1 MATVDK
7 AFRIKNGL
15 VVEGATA
22 TVNGSTVLTE
32 ASTEFLQDT
41 TAAMFDGSQSGIS
54 FSYNDGTGKITA
66 TVSTD
71 PVFADKITFEGATPD
86 DYELILQVTEPTQDV
101 TVTLPNAT
109 DTLVGRA
116 TTDTLTNKSISGAT
130 NTLSAIGN
138 ASLTNSSVTV
148 NGTSISLG
156 GSQTI
161 TANTTNAL
169 TIGTGLSGTSF
180 NGSAAVTVAID
191 STVATTS
198 GTQTLTNKSV
208 SLASNTLTGTL
219 AEFNTALAD
228 ADFATIAGTE
238 TLTNKTLT
246 SPVVT
251 GLTLNDS
258 SIVFEGSSA
267 DDHETTLTVTN
278 PTADRTITLPN
289 VSGTV
294 VTTGDTGSV
303 TNAMLA
309 GSIANDKL
317 TNSAITINGTSTSL
331 GGSINITSG
340 VSSVSGTTSQIA
352 VSATT
357 GDITLSLPNAV
368 VFPGTVT
375 LNAAPTV
382 DLEAATK
389 GYVDSVAQGLD
400 IKASVKAAT
409 TENGTLATA
418 FDNGSVI
425 DGVTLATGDRIL
437 IKNQTDATANGIY
450 VVAAS
455 GAPTRSTDMNA
466 PAEFPGAFTF
476 VEQGTTN
483 ADTGYVCTNNAVVV
497 GTTEITFAQFSGAG
511 SYVAGNGLTLTGN
524 SFSINTT
531 VTADLSTAQ
540 TLTNKTLT
548 SPPITTPTVT
558 GLTLNDS
565 SIVFEGSSADDHE
578 TTLTVTNPTEDR
590 TITLQNASG
599 TVAFTADIESAID
612 TFGGAVTG
620 GTGITASYAST
631 SNILTITNAGVQ
643 SLAGTADQITASAS
657 TGAVTLSL
665 PQSIATTSSP
675 TFAGLTAGSVT
686 LTDALI
692 GTATTSVSTTSAT
705 VVDTWSATTYSTA
718 KYIVQMT
725 NGNDIEVLEV
735 LVTVDGNNNV
745 YLTEYADVISNA
757 QIGTTDADFTGGN
770 VRLLVTSTDGTTV
783 KVHKTLIEA

>member
-7 AFRIKNGL
+7 AFRVKNGL
-15 VVEGATA
+15 IVEGSSA

-41 TAAMFDGSQSGIS
+41 TAGMFDGAQSGIA
-54 FSYNDGTGKITA
+54 FSYNDTTGKITA
-66 TVSTD
+66 TVSTT
-71 PVFADKITFEGATPD
+71 PTFADRITFEGATPD
-86 DYELILQVTEPTQDV
+86 DYELTLLVVEPTQDV

-109 DTLVGRA
+109 DTLVGKA
-116 TTDTLTNKSISGAT
+116 TTDTLTNKTLTSPKINEDVALTAT
-130 NTLSAIGN
+130 ATELNYVDGVTSAIQTQLDAKST
-138 ASLTNSSVTV
+138 ASKTE
-148 NGTSISLG
+148 
-156 GSQTI
+156 
-161 TANTTNAL
+161 
-169 TIGTGLSGTSF
+169 
-180 NGSAAVTVAID
+180 
-191 STVATTS
+191 
-198 GTQTLTNKSV
+198 TLTNKSI
-208 SLASNTLTGTL
+208 SLSTNTVTGTL
-219 AEFNTALAD
+219 AEFNSALTD

-267 DDHETTLTVTN
+267 DAHETTLTVTN
-278 PTADRTITLPN
+278 PTEDRTITLPN

-303 TNAMLA
+303 TNTMLA
-309 GSIANDKL
+309 GSIANEKL
-317 TNSAITINGTSTSL
+317 TNSSITINGSAISL
-331 GGSINITSG
+331 GGSVSITSG

-368 VFPGTVT
+368 IFPGTVT

-483 ADTGYVCTNNAVVV
+483 ADTGYVCTNNSVVV

-511 SYVAGNGLTLTGN
+511 SYVAGNGITLTGN
-524 SFSINTT
+524 SFSINTG

-540 TLTNKTLT
+540 TFTNKTLT
-548 SPPITTPTVT
+548 SPTITTPVVT

-578 TTLTVTNPTEDR
+578 TTLTVTNPTADR
-590 TITLQNASG
+590 TITFKDDSG
-599 TVAFTADIESAID
+599 TVAFTADIETAID
-612 TFGGAVTG
+612 GFGNAVTG
-620 GTGITASYAST
+620 STGITASYAST
-631 SNILTITNAGVQ
+631 SNILTITNVGVT

-657 TGAVTLSL
+657 TGSVTLSL
-665 PQSIATTSSP
+665 PQSIASTSSP
-675 TFAGLTAGSVT
+675 TFAGLSVGTGSLTAGSVT

-692 GTATTSVSTTSAT
+692 GTATTSLSTTSAT

-718 KYIVQMT
+718 KYLVQMT

-735 LVTVDGNNNV
+735 LVTIDGNDNV

-757 QIGTTDADFTGGN
+757 QIGTTDADFSGGN
-770 VRLLVTSTDGTTV
+770 VRLLVTATDGTTV